1 MRMNSKVNYLLLA
14 LSDIAVKFHN
24 CVIATFIQ
32 LRKIF
37 KRFKIFLLF
46 FLKVARNLRVYILI
60 NNTHM
65 QLNFIKNIQFTRLV
79 KADGRL
85 REFNFRKFNGG
96 EGELLFSIDVVD
108 DRGNRILFRMRKEDN
123 AWKIL
128 PGQYPAWVMLN
139 ENSFNDLIEEEMR
152 EAS

>member
-1 MRMNSKVNYLLLA
+1 
-14 LSDIAVKFHN
+14 
-24 CVIATFIQ
+24 
-32 LRKIF
+32 
-37 KRFKIFLLF
+37 
-46 FLKVARNLRVYILI
+46 
-60 NNTHM
+60 M

-108 DRGNRILFRMRKEDN
+108 DRGNRILFRMHKEDN

-128 PGQYPAWVMLN
+128 PGQFPAWVMLN
-139 ENSFNDLIEEEMR
+139 ENSFNNLIEEEMR